1 MVLHE
6 LLERQAKSRPN
17 APALIF
23 RGTKLSY
30 AALQDRVEKWAAV
43 LTARGVKAG
52 DTYGIVM
59 RNSPEFV
66 VTFFALVRLGA
77 HAVPVNFL
85 LKADEIAFIFS
96 DAGVVGVITQPPF
109 LGNVLEARKRLPGLR
124 DVVVTGDRREDV
136 L

>member
-6 LLERQAKSRPN
+6 LLERQVKSRPK
-17 APALIF
+17 AAALIF

-30 AALQDRVEKWAAV
+30 AALQDRVEKWASV
-43 LTARGVKAG
+43 LNRQGVKAG

-66 VTFFALVRLGA
+66 ITFFALVRLGA

-85 LKADEIAFIFS
+85 LKAEEIAYIFR
-96 DAGVVGVITQPPF
+96 DAGAVGVITQPAF
-109 LGNVLEARKRLPGLR
+109 LGAVLEARKQLPA
-124 DVVVTGDRREDV
+124 
-136 L
+136 